1 MDINKNSYTFGFAAI
16 MVIIVA
22 ALLSGL
28 SILLKD
34 PQQRNVELEKK
45 QNILQ
50 SVGIDVS
57 REQSELEY
65 STYIKKELVLNNRG
79 EVVNQYK
86 TSYLDSLLML
96 NNDESNELLDDINKQ
111 RAFSIDLSKEIKK
124 DILEQKLPL
133 YIAEVEGETKYIIPL
148 RGKGL
153 WGPIWG
159 FIAFNDDL
167 NTVFAAVF
175 DHEKETPGLGAEINT
190 PGFQI
195 PFTGKT
201 ILEEGKLASIIVQ
214 KGGSNGDIHKVD
226 AISGG
231 TITSNGVTDMI
242 EERLSR
248 YMPYFKEEFKKNKE
262 RKKQKEVK
270 SRFEIVDTD
279 EMRDTT
285 SNISNRIID

>member
-86 TSYLDSLLML
+86 TSYLDSLLMI
-96 NNDESNELLDDINKQ
+96 NNDESNELLDNINKQ

-190 PGFQI
+190 PEFQI
-195 PFTGKT
+195 PFTGKI
-201 ILEEGKLASIIVQ
+201 ILEEGKLVSIIVQ

-242 EERLSR
+242 EERLER
-248 YMPYFKEEFKKNKE
+248 YIPYFESLSPEMQVQHIINLVE
-262 RKKQKEVK
+262 
-270 SRFEIVDTD
+270 SD
-279 EMRDTT
+279 ENSDTT
-285 SNISNRIID
+285 SNISERIIN

>member
-133 YIAEVEGETKYIIPL
+133 YIAEVEGEKKYIIPL

-153 WGPIWG
+153 WGSIWG

-190 PGFQI
+190 PEFQI

-201 ILEEGKLASIIVQ
+201 ILEEGKLASITVQ

-242 EERLSR
+242 EERLKR
-248 YMPYFKEEFKKNKE
+248 YMPYFESLSPEM
-262 RKKQKEVK
+262 QVK
-270 SRFEIVDTD
+270 HIINLVESD
-279 EMRDTT
+279 ENLDTT
-285 SNISNRIID
+285 SNISERIIN

>member
-1 MDINKNSYTFGFAAI
+1 MDINKNSYTLGFAAI

-22 ALLSGL
+22 ALLSL
-28 SILLKD
+28 AAIVFKE
-34 PQQRNVELEKK
+34 PQDRNVELEKK

-79 EVVNQYK
+79 EVVNKYK
-86 TSYLDSLLML
+86 TSYLDSLLMI

-124 DILEQKLPL
+124 DISEQKLPL

-159 FIAFNDDL
+159 FISFNDDL

-175 DHEKETPGLGAEINT
+175 DHKKETPGLGAEINT
-190 PGFQI
+190 PEFQI

-201 ILEEGKLASIIVQ
+201 IFEEGKFVPIIVQ
-214 KGGSNGDIHKVD
+214 KGGANGNIHKVD

-231 TITSNGVTDMI
+231 TITSDGVTDMI
-242 EERLSR
+242 EERLER
-248 YMPYFKEEFKKNKE
+248 YMPYFEKLSPEM
-262 RKKQKEVK
+262 QVK
-270 SRFEIVDTD
+270 HIINLVELD
-279 EMRDTT
+279 ENLDST
-285 SNISNRIID
+285 SNISERIIN

>member
-1 MDINKNSYTFGFAAI
+1 MDVNKNSYTLGFAAI

-22 ALLSGL
+22 ALLSI
-28 SILLKD
+28 SAIVFKEPKD
-34 PQQRNVELEKK
+34 RNVELEKK

-79 EVVNQYK
+79 EVVNKYK
-86 TSYLDSLLML
+86 TSYLDSLLMI

-124 DILEQKLPL
+124 DISEQKLPL

-159 FIAFNDDL
+159 FISFNDDL

-175 DHEKETPGLGAEINT
+175 DHKKETPGLGAEINQSF
-190 PGFQI
+190 FQDSLK
-195 PFTGKT
+195 GKT
-201 ILEEGKLASIIVQ
+201 IMEEGEFVSIIVQ

-231 TITSNGVTDMI
+231 TITSNGVTYMI
-242 EERLSR
+242 EERLER
-248 YMPYFKEEFKKNKE
+248 YMPYFESLSPEMQVQHIINLVE
-262 RKKQKEVK
+262 
-270 SRFEIVDTD
+270 SD
-279 EMRDTT
+279 ENSDTT
-285 SNISNRIID
+285 SNISERIIN

>member
-22 ALLSGL
+22 ALLSGAA
-28 SILLKD
+28 ILLKD
-34 PQQRNVELEKK
+34 PQERNVELEKK

-50 SVGIDVS
+50 SVGIDDVS

-79 EVVNQYK
+79 EVVNKYK
-86 TSYLDSLLML
+86 TSYLDSLLRI
-96 NNDESNELLDDINKQ
+96 NNNESNELLDDINKQ

-124 DILEQKLPL
+124 DISEQKLPL
-133 YIAEVEGETKYIIPL
+133 YIAEVAGETKYIIPL

-159 FIAFNDDL
+159 FISFNDDL

-175 DHEKETPGLGAEINT
+175 DHKKETPGLGAEINT
-190 PGFQI
+190 SLFQD
-195 PFTGKT
+195 PFKGKT
-201 ILEEGKLASIIVQ
+201 IFEKGKLEYITVQ
-214 KGGSNGDIHKVD
+214 KGGANGDIHKVD

-242 EERLSR
+242 EERLER
-248 YMPYFKEEFKKNKE
+248 YMPYFE
-262 RKKQKEVK
+262 RLSPEMQVK
-270 SRFEIVDTD
+270 HIINLVESD
-279 EMRDTT
+279 ENSDTT
-285 SNISNRIID
+285 SNISERIIN

>member
-86 TSYLDSLLML
+86 TSYLDSLLMI
-96 NNDESNELLDDINKQ
+96 NSDESNELLDNINKQ

-133 YIAEVEGETKYIIPL
+133 YIAEVEGEKKYIIPL

-153 WGPIWG
+153 WGSIWG

-190 PGFQI
+190 PKFQI

-201 ILEEGKLASIIVQ
+201 ILEEGKLASITVQ

-231 TITSNGVTDMI
+231 TITSDGVTDMI
-242 EERLSR
+242 EERLKR
-248 YMPYFKEEFKKNKE
+248 YMPYFESLSPEM
-262 RKKQKEVK
+262 QVK
-270 SRFEIVDTD
+270 HIINLVESD
-279 EMRDTT
+279 ENSDTT
-285 SNISNRIID
+285 SNISERIIN

>member
-1 MDINKNSYTFGFAAI
+1 MDINKNSHTFGFAAI

-22 ALLSGL
+22 ALLSL
-28 SILLKD
+28 AAIVFKEPKD
-34 PQQRNVELEKK
+34 RNVELEKK

-79 EVVNQYK
+79 EVVNKYK
-86 TSYLDSLLML
+86 TSYLDSLLMI
-96 NNDESNELLDDINKQ
+96 NNDESNELLEDINKQ

-124 DILEQKLPL
+124 DISEQKLPL

-159 FIAFNDDL
+159 FISFNDDL

-175 DHEKETPGLGAEINT
+175 DHKKETPGLGAEINQE
-190 PGFQI
+190 GFQN
-195 PFTGKT
+195 PFKEKT
-201 ILEEGKLASIIVQ
+201 IFEGVEFISIEVIKSGAENNIHAV
-214 KGGSNGDIHKVD
+214 NG
-226 AISGG
+226 ISGG
-231 TITSNGVTDMI
+231 TITSNGVSDMI
-242 EERLSR
+242 KERLEK
-248 YMPYFKEEFKKNKE
+248 YLPYFENQSPEMKTK
-262 RKKQKEVK
+262 KEVENVFSDSTLTADSLTK
-270 SRFEIVDTD
+270 IQEESYE
-279 EMRDTT
+279 
-285 SNISNRIID
+285 

>member
-1 MDINKNSYTFGFAAI
+1 MNINKDSYTFGFAAI
-16 MVIIVA
+16 IVIIVA
-22 ALLSGL
+22 ALLSGAA
-28 SILLKD
+28 ILLKD

-79 EVVNQYK
+79 EVVNKYK
-86 TSYLDSLLML
+86 TSYLDSLFMI
-96 NNDESNELLDDINKQ
+96 NSNESNELIDDINKQ
-111 RAFSIDLSKEIKK
+111 RAFAIDLSKEIKK
-124 DILEQKLPL
+124 DISEQKLPL
-133 YIAEVEGETKYIIPL
+133 YISEVEGETKYIIPL

-159 FIAFNDDL
+159 FISFNDDL

-175 DHEKETPGLGAEINT
+175 DHKKETPGLGAEINT
-190 PGFQI
+190 AFFQDSLK
-195 PFTGKT
+195 GKT
-201 ILEEGKLASIIVQ
+201 IMEEGKFVSIIVQ

-231 TITSNGVTDMI
+231 TITSDGVTDMI
-242 EERLSR
+242 EERLER
-248 YMPYFKEEFKKNKE
+248 YMPYFKEELKKNRE
-262 RKKQKEVK
+262 RKKQEEVK
-270 SRFEIVDTD
+270 AMIEIVTTD

>member
-1 MDINKNSYTFGFAAI
+1 MDVNKNSYTLGFAAI

-22 ALLSGL
+22 ALLSL
-28 SILLKD
+28 AAIVFKE
-34 PQQRNVELEKK
+34 PQDRNVELEKK

-79 EVVNQYK
+79 EVVNKYK
-86 TSYLDSLLML
+86 TSYLDSLLMI

-124 DILEQKLPL
+124 DISEQKLPL

-159 FIAFNDDL
+159 FISFNDDL

-175 DHEKETPGLGAEINT
+175 DHKKETPGLGAEINT
-190 PGFQI
+190 PEFQI

-201 ILEEGKLASIIVQ
+201 IFEEGKFVPIIVQ
-214 KGGSNGDIHKVD
+214 KGGANGNIHKVD

-231 TITSNGVTDMI
+231 TITSDGVTDMI
-242 EERLSR
+242 EERLER
-248 YMPYFKEEFKKNKE
+248 YMPYFEKLSPEM
-262 RKKQKEVK
+262 QVK
-270 SRFEIVDTD
+270 HIINLVESD
-279 EMRDTT
+279 ENSDTT
-285 SNISNRIID
+285 SNISERIVD

>member
-1 MDINKNSYTFGFAAI
+1 MDVNKNSYTLGFAAI

-22 ALLSGL
+22 ALLSL
-28 SILLKD
+28 AAIVFKEPKD
-34 PQQRNVELEKK
+34 RNVELEKK

-79 EVVNQYK
+79 EVVNKYK
-86 TSYLDSLLML
+86 TSYLDSLLMI

-124 DILEQKLPL
+124 DISEQKLPL

-159 FIAFNDDL
+159 FISFNDDL

-175 DHEKETPGLGAEINT
+175 DHKKETPGLGAEINT
-190 PGFQI
+190 PEFQI

-201 ILEEGKLASIIVQ
+201 IFEEDKFVPIIVQ
-214 KGGSNGDIHKVD
+214 KGGANGNIHKVD

-231 TITSNGVTDMI
+231 TITSDGVTDMI
-242 EERLSR
+242 EERLER
-248 YMPYFKEEFKKNKE
+248 YMPYFEKLSPEM
-262 RKKQKEVK
+262 QVK
-270 SRFEIVDTD
+270 HIINLVELD
-279 EMRDTT
+279 ENLDST
-285 SNISNRIID
+285 SNISERIIN

>member
-86 TSYLDSLLML
+86 TSYLDSLLMI
-96 NNDESNELLDDINKQ
+96 NSDESNELLDNINKQ

-133 YIAEVEGETKYIIPL
+133 YIAEVEGEKKYIIPL

-153 WGPIWG
+153 WGSIWG

-190 PGFQI
+190 PEFQI

-201 ILEEGKLASIIVQ
+201 ILEEGKLVSIIVQ

-231 TITSNGVTDMI
+231 TITSDGVTDMI
-242 EERLSR
+242 EERLKR
-248 YMPYFKEEFKKNKE
+248 YMPYFESLSPEM
-262 RKKQKEVK
+262 QVK
-270 SRFEIVDTD
+270 HIINLVESD
-279 EMRDTT
+279 ENSDTT
-285 SNISNRIID
+285 SNISERIIN

>member
-1 MDINKNSYTFGFAAI
+1 MDVNKNSYTLGFAVI

-22 ALLSGL
+22 ALLSL
-28 SILLKD
+28 SAIVFKE
-34 PQQRNVELEKK
+34 PQDRNVELEKK

-79 EVVNQYK
+79 EVVNKYK
-86 TSYLDSLLML
+86 TSYLDSLLMI

-124 DILEQKLPL
+124 DISEQKLPL
-133 YIAEVEGETKYIIPL
+133 YIAEVEGEKKYIIPL

-159 FIAFNDDL
+159 FISFNDDL

-175 DHEKETPGLGAEINT
+175 DHKKETPGLGAEINT
-190 PGFQI
+190 PEFQI

-201 ILEEGKLASIIVQ
+201 IFEEGKFVSIIVQ
-214 KGGSNGDIHKVD
+214 KGGANGNIHKVD

-231 TITSNGVTDMI
+231 TITSDGVTDMI
-242 EERLSR
+242 EERLKR
-248 YMPYFKEEFKKNKE
+248 YMPYFESLSPEM
-262 RKKQKEVK
+262 QVK
-270 SRFEIVDTD
+270 HIINLVESD
-279 EMRDTT
+279 ENLDTT
-285 SNISNRIID
+285 SNISERIIN